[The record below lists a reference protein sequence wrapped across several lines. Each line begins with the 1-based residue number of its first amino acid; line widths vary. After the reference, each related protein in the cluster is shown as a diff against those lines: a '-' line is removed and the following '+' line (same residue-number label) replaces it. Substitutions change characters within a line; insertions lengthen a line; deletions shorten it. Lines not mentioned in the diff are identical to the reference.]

1 MSLSSSGVSDAN
13 SESMPKRARTARS
26 GNSSPTKRGISAM
39 RMDGLITHP
48 SFDGSEPLPD
58 ALDDIVQ
65 DIKRD
70 SGGFDIMTAAD
81 KVSRQPILT

>member
-1 MSLSSSGVSDAN
+1 
-13 SESMPKRARTARS
+13 
-26 GNSSPTKRGISAM
+26 
-39 RMDGLITHP
+39 MDGLITHP

-81 KVSRQPILT
+81 KVSRQTILA